1 MNFFKKRPWR
11 TKQTKQ
17 MKMKS
22 LPYFRGKPMHI
33 SIADEQPDGFIQVIQ
48 EHYLKFKQWT
58 RFQPTEHYWM

>member
-1 MNFFKKRPWR
+1 
-11 TKQTKQ
+11 

-58 RFQPTEHYWM
+58 RFQPIEHY